1 MSEDKV
7 LGNSAPSPQRFLVVI
22 AVVAGFAIAGVHE
35 LTRPWV
41 AEQRATLLGR
51 SVLDVL
57 PEAVTFEA
65 YRLRTDGS
73 LERIEEPDAAA
84 LFLGRDADGRVA
96 GVAIPASGFG
106 YQDRIGLVYGLDP
119 EQRRLLGMRVLESR
133 ETPGL
138 GARIAD
144 DAAFLESF
152 VSLELSLDDAGR
164 PRPLRIAATAPAGPG
179 EIDAIT
185 GATVSVRAVA
195 RIISESLSEWLQRLQ
210 GLDFHLEEPGDG

>member
-1 MSEDKV
+1 MSEGKV
-7 LGNSAPSPQRFLVVI
+7 AGGAAPSPQRFLVVV

-57 PEAVTFEA
+57 PDAVTFEA
-65 YRLRTDGS
+65 YRLRADGS
-73 LERIEEPDAAA
+73 LERLEEPDAAA
-84 LFLGRDADGRVA
+84 LFLGRDPDGQVA

-106 YQDRIGLVYGLDP
+106 YQDRIGLVYGVDP
-119 EQRRLLGMRVLESR
+119 AQRRLLGMRVLESR

-144 DAAFLESF
+144 DPEFLASF
-152 VSLELSLDDAGR
+152 VNLELSLDDAGR
-164 PRPLRIAATAPAGPG
+164 PRPLRIAATARAGPG

-195 RIISESLSEWLQRLQ
+195 RIVSESLAEWLPRLD
-210 GLDFHLEEPGDG
+210 GHPFHLEASADG